1 MTRPRSSSSSDR
13 SSDLAILLA
22 PSGEASCSELQRL
35 LAGLGVRVAHT
46 IPLSRMLGEGKRAE
60 VRAKIDALARG
71 PDEHVLVV
79 VDRAL
84 DPGAQRELEVALDVE
99 VLDRTA
105 VVLRVFEQRAR
116 TRLAQLEV
124 ELARLAYEI
133 PRVRDDGARRDREG
147 GGGGRGARGHTE
159 VELRKQQLR
168 ERSARLEREVERLRA
183 SRATQAAARRDVPRV
198 ALVGYTNAGKSS
210 LLRALTGS
218 DVLVED
224 ALFATLDTTVRA
236 LAPATTPRVLVSDT
250 VGFMRSLPHALV
262 ASFHTTLDEARDTDL
277 LLLVVDASEP
287 EHHEQ
292 LRVTREVLTA
302 IGATSPT
309 RIVLSKIDRVDPERR
324 ASLLAE
330 HPGAIAISA
339 HDPTEVRR
347 LRDAIVAFFAKDEE
361 HDVLVVPFTEG
372 RLIADIR
379 AAARILSEHHDE
391 SGAVLAIRARPE
403 ALDRWRAALPP
414 LPSITSAAELVAAAA
429 RYGLR
434 VTPERDVLDASGLD
448 FLVVHA
454 RDDAGAPWIVRTP
467 RRADVIAS
475 AQREARVL
483 RLVAPSLAVA
493 VPDWRVHARDVIAY
507 PRLEGTPGWRFDDTG
522 ALRWAFDPSAP
533 PDAFLDTYA
542 HLLASLQAIPLD
554 RLHDAGVRVESVGDA
569 RTELA
574 RAMRDTRDALAPSDA
589 VWVRWQRWIDDDAS
603 WPTHVALAH
612 ADLHPGHL
620 LLDGQARI
628 TGVLD
633 WTEARATDP
642 SIDLA
647 MLFGCYGRSALE
659 SVVDRFA
666 RAGGVT
672 WPAIVSHTI
681 ERWAANAALIAEWA
695 LRTGDDAV
703 LAHARHHLATI
714 TAST

>member
-1 MTRPRSSSSSDR
+1 MTRPRSSSSTDR

-22 PSGEASCSELQRL
+22 PSGEASSSELERL
-35 LAGLGVRVAHT
+35 LAGLGIRVAHT
-46 IPLSRMLGEGKRAE
+46 VPLTRDPGAGKRAE
-60 VRAKIDALARG
+60 VRASIDALARA
-71 PDEHVLVV
+71 PDQRVLVV

-84 DPGAQRELEVALDVE
+84 DPGAQRELEIELDVE

-236 LAPATTPRVLVSDT
+236 LSPATTPRVLVSDT
-250 VGFMRSLPHALV
+250 VGFMRNLPHALV
-262 ASFHTTLDEARDTDL
+262 ASFHTTLDEARDADL
-277 LLLVVDASEP
+277 LLLVVDASDP
-287 EHHEQ
+287 EHREQ
-292 LRVTREVLTA
+292 LRVTREVLET

-324 ASLLAE
+324 ASLLRE
-330 HPGAIAISA
+330 LPGALAISA
-339 HDPTEVRR
+339 HDPADVRR
-347 LRDAIVAFFAKDEE
+347 LRDAIVAFFARDEE

-372 RLIADIR
+372 RLMAEIR
-379 AAARILSEHHDE
+379 AEAHVVSEHHDE
-391 SGAVLAIRARPE
+391 PGTALAVRARPDVLE
-403 ALDRWRAALPP
+403 RWRTALPP
-414 LPSITSAAELVAAAA
+414 LPAITTAADLVGAAA

-434 VTPERDVLDASGLD
+434 VAPERDALDASGLD
-448 FLVVHA
+448 FLVLHA
-454 RDDAGAPWIVRTP
+454 RDDAGSPWVVRTP
-467 RRADVIAS
+467 RRPDVIAS

-483 RLVAPSLAVA
+483 RLVAPSLPAA
-493 VPDWRVHARDVIAY
+493 VPEWRVHARDVIAY
-507 PRLEGTPGWRFDDTG
+507 RRIEGTPGWRFDDAG
-522 ALRWAFDPSAP
+522 ALQWAFDPSAP

-542 HLLASLQAIPLD
+542 RLIASLQSIPVD
-554 RLHDAGVRVESVGDA
+554 RIHDAGVRVEAAGDA
-569 RTELA
+569 RAELA
-574 RAMRDTRDALAPSDA
+574 RAMHATRDVLAPSDA
-589 VWVRWQRWIDDDAS
+589 VWSRWQRWIDDDAS
-603 WPTHVALAH
+603 WPAHVALAH
-612 ADLHPGHL
+612 GDLHPGHL
-620 LLDGQARI
+620 LLDDASRI

-642 SIDLA
+642 SLDLA
-647 MLFGCYGRSALE
+647 MFFGCYGRDALE

-681 ERWAANAALIAEWA
+681 ERWAAYAVVIAEWA